1 MASDEDAGW
10 SNPKVL
16 TIFTFLFLCGV
27 MVGAVGMREFMH
39 WRVPASDQRM
49 IEAAR
54 SMPADFLA
62 TKLNLSPAQKKA
74 VTEQLDEYAKYYQNI
89 EEERSDVARHGV
101 QAIMDCLN
109 EDQRKQ
115 FAKMFGAKR

>member
-1 MASDEDAGW
+1 VDGEGDAGW

-16 TIFTFLFLCGV
+16 TIFAVIFLCGT
-27 MVGAVGMREFMH
+27 MAGAVGMREFMH
-39 WRVPASDQRM
+39 MRMPASDSRM

-54 SMPADFLA
+54 SLPPDFLA
-62 TKLNLSPAQKKA
+62 TKLKLTADQKKA
-74 VTEQLDEYAKYYQNI
+74 VIGQLDEYAKYYQNI

-115 FAKMFGAKR
+115 FSKMFGSRR